1 MHTTLQDQRTKRQ
14 YKPRRIASCPQ
25 TLIVRR
31 GLHDHICLFLMVGGL
46 KTPLQAK
53 PASAAWLEVLNEQ
66 LAEAKVWRE
75 ARPIVRP

>member
-1 MHTTLQDQRTKRQ
+1 M
-14 YKPRRIASCPQ
+14 
-25 TLIVRR
+25 VRR